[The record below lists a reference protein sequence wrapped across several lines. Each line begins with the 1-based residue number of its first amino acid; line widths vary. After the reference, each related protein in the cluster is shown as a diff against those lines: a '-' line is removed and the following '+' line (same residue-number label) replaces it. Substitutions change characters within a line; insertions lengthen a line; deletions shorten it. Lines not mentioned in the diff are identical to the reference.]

1 MFVAAHALKKKKR
14 LMIIIVLLGL
24 THGDPITLHV
34 WRSKPQKVLEWM
46 KSQQRTATLAY
57 TG

>member
-1 MFVAAHALKKKKR
+1 MFVATHESKKKR

-34 WRSKPQKVLEWM
+34 LQSKPQKVLEWM
-46 KSQQRTATLAY
+46 KSQQRTDTLA
-57 TG
+57 